1 MTAGG
6 QTSDL
11 KTVLAQHGRLDPRRA
26 VDVVRA
32 VAAAVDDA
40 HARHGVHRN
49 VSTATIL
56 LAGDGSVYLADAGGP
71 TPSTDHTRA
80 LVVNTAATYRADIR
94 ALAAVLYECLTGHP
108 PSPVPPGATVPRP
121 SERCADLPAALD
133 DVVARGLAADPAECF
148 RSATELAAAAQRA
161 LLETPS
167 GRSTIQ
173 VAAPSAPSE
182 AATRTFQLPPR
193 AEAAGPR
200 APGPPPAGVS
210 APGPYPPQP
219 WTAPPARVR
228 RRRRLAP
235 VLAAVAI
242 VVVVVAGAIAIPRL
256 VGHSGSGPTA
266 TTTVPAPRRYTTNP
280 VQLPFPPLQTTK
292 GLAVDLAGN
301 VYALA
306 GPMPFADAGPFDS
319 APLKLYKLAPG
330 ATDATVLDIA
340 DMDLQMASDLTTDSS
355 GALYYSSGAHVYLL
369 EPGKSNPIRLP
380 FRGFTLITAVTT
392 DQATNTYAVGGLARK
407 SSGSDYGVK
416 KLPLGEN
423 GPTDLPFKNLYVPH
437 GIGVDSAGS
446 VYVSTTVK
454 DAGRGYVLKLAPGA
468 TEAEPLKIPGL
479 IDPNRIVRD
488 SRGDVFIGDGFARG
502 FFQLPAGGGAP
513 VKVPL
518 GANTDGLAV
527 GAGDTLYV
535 LTSALTDRS
544 GRFVTPGRVLKF
556 APDG

>member
-182 AATRTFQLPPR
+182 AATRTFQAAPAGGSSRTPCTGP
-193 AEAAGPR
+193 AAG
-200 APGPPPAGVS
+200 G
-210 APGPYPPQP
+210 
-219 WTAPPARVR
+219 RVR
-228 RRRRLAP
+228 ARALS
-235 VLAAVAI
+235 AAALDGA
-242 VVVVVAGAIAIPRL
+242 AGAGTTSAAARSRPGCRRDRGRGRRGRHRHPATGRSL
-256 VGHSGSGPTA
+256 RVRPYRYDHRSG
-266 TTTVPAPRRYTTNP
+266 PRRYTTNP

-502 FFQLPAGGGAP
+502 FFQLPAGGGARSRCRWAP
-513 VKVPL
+513 TPTVWQSVP
-518 GANTDGLAV
+518 GT
-527 GAGDTLYV
+527 
-535 LTSALTDRS
+535 RS
-544 GRFVTPGRVLKF
+544 TFSPRP
-556 APDG
+556 